1 MATWQLQEAKA
12 RFSELVETARIAGPQ
27 VITRRGVET
36 AVLVP
41 AEEWNRLLQEA
52 GRGLSNRQRLE
63 DGLRFLQAA
72 PEFTVPPRKKVR
84 MRRPV
89 RI

>member
-12 RFSELVETARIAGPQ
+12 RFSELVETARTAGPQ

-41 AEEWNRLLQEA
+41 AEEWNRLRQEN
-52 GRGLSNRQRLE
+52 GGGITNRQRLE
-63 DGLRFLQAA
+63 DGLRFLQSA
-72 PEFTVPPRKKVR
+72 PEFTVPPRKKIR
-84 MRRPV
+84 LRKPV
-89 RI
+89 RL

>member
-12 RFSELVETARIAGPQ
+12 RFSELVETARTAGPQ

-41 AEEWNRLLQEA
+41 AEEWKRLQQ
-52 GRGLSNRQRLE
+52 GTGSGLTNRQRLE

-72 PEFTVPPRKKVR
+72 PEFRVPPRKKVR
-84 MRRPV
+84 LRKPV
-89 RI
+89 RL